1 MKQKIANYFELA
13 ARWYVFFFLN
23 LYGIGK
29 ILGGQF
35 YRKGNLPAEVANTT
49 LANAEAFDIAW
60 TFMGYSQAY
69 ILFVGISQIIGAWC
83 LLFNRTK
90 LIGVIILVPI
100 LLNIIVF
107 DLIFLDMLGA
117 LASASIYFTLLLTI
131 LYFHR
136 SNVIEVFKIL
146 TKRKEKNATS
156 FAEILKTTLIAG
168 GIMILI
174 FFLDQFLVNFF
185 GHGKG

>member
-1 MKQKIANYFELA
+1 MKQKFLNYFELA

-23 LYGIGK
+23 VYGIGK

-35 YRKGNLPAEVANTT
+35 YRKGNLPSEVANTT
-49 LANAEAFDIAW
+49 LANADAFDLAW
-60 TFMGYSQAY
+60 TFMGYSQTY

-90 LIGVIILVPI
+90 LIGVVILVPI

-117 LASASIYFTLLLTI
+117 LVSASIYFTLLLTI

-136 SNVIEVFKIL
+136 PIVIEVFKIL

-156 FAEILKTTLIAG
+156 LPEALKTVLIAG
-168 GIMILI
+168 GIMIII
-174 FFLDQFLVNFF
+174 FILDQLLVNFF

>member
-1 MKQKIANYFELA
+1 MKQKFAHYFELA

-23 LYGIGK
+23 VYGIGK
-29 ILGGQF
+29 IMGGQF
-35 YRKGNLPAEVANTT
+35 YRKGHLPAEVANTT
-49 LANAEAFDIAW
+49 LANTEAFDLAW

-69 ILFVGISQIIGAWC
+69 ILFVGIAQIIGAWC
-83 LLFNRTK
+83 LLFKRSK
-90 LIGVIILVPI
+90 LIGVVILIPI

-117 LASASIYFTLLLTI
+117 LVSASIYFILLLTI
-131 LYFHR
+131 LYFQR
-136 SNVIEVFKIL
+136 STIIEIFKLL
-146 TKRKEKNATS
+146 TTRKEKTTNSISETV
-156 FAEILKTTLIAG
+156 KTILIAG

-174 FFLDQFLVNFF
+174 FILDQLMVNFF

>member
-1 MKQKIANYFELA
+1 MKQKFAQSFELA

-23 LYGIGK
+23 VYGVGK
-29 ILGGQF
+29 ILGEQF

-49 LANAEAFDIAW
+49 LANAPAFDLAW

-90 LIGVIILVPI
+90 LIGVIILIPI
-100 LLNIIVF
+100 LLNVIVF
-107 DLIFLDMLGA
+107 DLVFLDMLGA
-117 LASASIYFTLLLTI
+117 LVSASIYFILLLTI

-136 SNVIEVFKIL
+136 STVIEVFKLI
-146 TKRKEKNATS
+146 TKRNEKSKFHFSETV
-156 FAEILKTTLIAG
+156 KTVLIAG
-168 GIMILI
+168 GIMVLV
-174 FFLDQFLVNFF
+174 FALDQLMVNFF